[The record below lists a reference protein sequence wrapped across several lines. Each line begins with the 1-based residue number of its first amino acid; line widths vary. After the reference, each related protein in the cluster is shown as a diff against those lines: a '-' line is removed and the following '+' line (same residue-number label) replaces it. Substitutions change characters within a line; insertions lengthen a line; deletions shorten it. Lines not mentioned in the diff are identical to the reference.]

1 MTGILLKNMRKNYM
15 EQFKY
20 PVVYND
26 EIANRCIYGASFVR
40 ELLGIENH
48 TKIYHNRYQ

>member
-1 MTGILLKNMRKNYM
+1 M

-40 ELLGIENH
+40 EHFWE
-48 TKIYHNRYQ
+48 